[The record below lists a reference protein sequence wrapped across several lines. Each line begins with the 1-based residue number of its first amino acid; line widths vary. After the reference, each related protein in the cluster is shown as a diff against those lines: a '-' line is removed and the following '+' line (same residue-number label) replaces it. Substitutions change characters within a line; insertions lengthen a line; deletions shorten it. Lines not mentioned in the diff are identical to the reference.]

1 MLAIDLRAQNKNKM
15 LEEYFFYIERNFRI
29 WCIKNED
36 YYTNSFSPR
45 LGNSLVSKSYMNY
58 FF

>member
-15 LEEYFFYIERNFRI
+15 LEEFFKVFSNTN
-29 WCIKNED
+29 KNE
-36 YYTNSFSPR
+36 YYYTDTNSFSPL
-45 LGNSLVSKSYMNY
+45 LGNSLVSKSYSSMDYY

>member
-15 LEEYFFYIERNFRI
+15 LEEFFKVFSNTN
-29 WCIKNED
+29 KNEYCYTD
-36 YYTNSFSPR
+36 TNSFSPR
-45 LGNSLVSKSYMNY
+45 LGNSLVSKSYSSMNY

>member
-15 LEEYFFYIERNFRI
+15 LEESFKVLFSNTN
-29 WCIKNED
+29 KNE
-36 YYTNSFSPR
+36 YYYTDTNSFSPR

>member
-15 LEEYFFYIERNFRI
+15 LEEFFKVFSNTN
-29 WCIKNED
+29 KNE
-36 YYTNSFSPR
+36 YYYTDTNSFSPR
-45 LGNSLVSKSYMNY
+45 LANSLVSNAYSSMNY

>member
-15 LEEYFFYIERNFRI
+15 LEEFFKVFSNTN
-29 WCIKNED
+29 KNE
-36 YYTNSFSPR
+36 YYYTDTNSFSPC
-45 LGNSLVSKSYMNY
+45 LGNSLVSKSYSSMNY